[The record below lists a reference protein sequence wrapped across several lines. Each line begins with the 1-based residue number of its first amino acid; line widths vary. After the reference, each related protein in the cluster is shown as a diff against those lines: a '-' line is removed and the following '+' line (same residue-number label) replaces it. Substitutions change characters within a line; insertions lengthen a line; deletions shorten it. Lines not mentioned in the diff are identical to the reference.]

1 MNPYPKILISLVN
14 WFKYDDTINCVKSI
28 GELDYTN
35 FEIAIV
41 DNDSPND
48 SFAKLKEVLPS
59 LHITKS
65 LENDG
70 YAAGHKINVDYAT
83 QNNFDAI
90 WILNSDVKLR
100 KNTLSELVEAW
111 QANGNHLFGSVTL
124 SQENPDIVDFGGGL
138 HPSLCK
144 NELSYNVYKG
154 IDYSELPDAS
164 IREVQSLEGSSIFIP
179 IEIIRKHGFMKTDF
193 FMYGEETDYCLRL
206 YKRGVKSYLVKTSVL
221 THKNASSFDNG
232 KDFSWLTAY
241 YRRRNFNRLVHEHFS
256 IPHYKLF
263 FENYNLI
270 KTIIFLLQYVL
281 RINKNKADY
290 WTLIGTLHACI
301 CKKGKAIN
309 PNEIIIKNL

>member
-1 MNPYPKILISLVN
+1 MNPTPKILISLVN
-14 WFKYDDTINCVKSI
+14 WYKYDDTINCVKSI
-28 GELDYTN
+28 GDLDYLN
-35 FEIAIV
+35 YEIAIV

-48 SFAKLKEVLPS
+48 SYAKLKEALPN
-59 LHITKS
+59 LYITRS
-65 LENDG
+65 NENNG
-70 YAAGHKINVDYAT
+70 YAAGHKINVDYAIK
-83 QNNFDAI
+83 NNFDAI

-154 IDYSELPDAS
+154 IDYSELPDEEV
-164 IREVQSLEGSSIFIP
+164 REVQSLEGSSICIP

-206 YKRGVKSYLVKTSVL
+206 YKQGVKSYLVKASVL

-241 YRRRNFNRLVHEHFS
+241 YRRRNYLRIMKEHFDYTNTQILNNKS
-256 IPHYKLF
+256 TPIERLKFRLRCF
-263 FENYNLI
+263 LSKNYALEH
-270 KTIIFLLQYVL
+270 KTSYFLLL
-281 RINKNKADY
+281 ANKHASKSIA
-290 WTLIGTLHACI
+290 GKTLHPE
-301 CKKGKAIN
+301 KH
-309 PNEIIIKNL
+309 L